1 MYKYIFGLTF
11 KKNMYKYNFIN
22 QLLCLGSKKLELTP
36 KELVL
41 TSKRL
46 WIFTHEFKLFWGLG
60 WLANFLRGEHKF
72 LNINKIIY
80 FDKNRSIT
88 GIKISTGYKAGGG
101 DDNNINFILNKNSEI
116 EFIEQHI
123 LEHGGKLG
131 GSGIEGEKIKTTF
144 PLTNPKRWLSYREII
159 VIGNDG
165 IGHTKK
171 SWFKTRNSFVPY
183 KSIKLF
189 AFNGLLSKKINILGD
204 TSIFSTEG
212 MSNSNFKK
220 IKEKLAQFNLSSEKG
235 RFYKPAILSGKRGFN
250 SSYYLL
256 SEDGLYCKQKKLIG
270 DSDIQFLPYENITSY
285 DREGWFKL
293 FSPVYIQGTRTDAR
307 KGEGGNIKMTVEGIS
322 FHRWKYL
329 LFFNGSLRRTIK
341 SKS

>member
-1 MYKYIFGLTF
+1 
-11 KKNMYKYNFIN
+11 MYKYNFIN

-36 KELVL
+36 KELVF

-159 VIGNDG
+159 VIGNEG

>member
-1 MYKYIFGLTF
+1 MY
-11 KKNMYKYNFIN
+11 NYNFIN

-159 VIGNDG
+159 VIGNEG

-329 LFFNGSLRRTIK
+329 LFFNGSLRRTIQ

>member
-1 MYKYIFGLTF
+1 
-11 KKNMYKYNFIN
+11 MYKYNFIN

-60 WLANFLRGEHKF
+60 WLANLLRGEHKF

>member
-1 MYKYIFGLTF
+1 
-11 KKNMYKYNFIN
+11 MYKYNFIN
-22 QLLCLGSKKLELTP
+22 QLLCLGSKKLELTS

-159 VIGNDG
+159 VIGNEG

-171 SWFKTRNSFVPY
+171 SWFKTRNSFIPY

-329 LFFNGSLRRTIK
+329 LFFSGSLRRTIK

>member
-1 MYKYIFGLTF
+1 
-11 KKNMYKYNFIN
+11 MYKYNFIN

-60 WLANFLRGEHKF
+60 WLANFLRGEHKV

-88 GIKISTGYKAGGG
+88 GIKISAGYKAGGG

-159 VIGNDG
+159 VIGNEG

-250 SSYYLL
+250 LSYYLL

-270 DSDIQFLPYENITSY
+270 DKDIQFLPYENITSY

-293 FSPVYIQGTRTDAR
+293 FSPVYIEGTRTDAR

-329 LFFNGSLRRTIK
+329 LFFSGSLRRTIK

>member
-1 MYKYIFGLTF
+1 
-11 KKNMYKYNFIN
+11 MYKYNFIN

-72 LNINKIIY
+72 LNVNKIIY

-123 LEHGGKLG
+123 LENGGKLG
-131 GSGIEGEKIKTTF
+131 GSGIEGEKIKITF

-212 MSNSNFKK
+212 ISNSNFKK

-256 SEDGLYCKQKKLIG
+256 SEDGLYCKQKKIIG

-293 FSPVYIQGTRTDAR
+293 FSPLYIQGTRTDAR

>member
-1 MYKYIFGLTF
+1 
-11 KKNMYKYNFIN
+11 MYKYNFIN

-72 LNINKIIY
+72 LNVNKIIY

-212 MSNSNFKK
+212 ISNSNFKK

-256 SEDGLYCKQKKLIG
+256 SEDGLYCKQKKIIG

-293 FSPVYIQGTRTDAR
+293 FSPLYIQGTRTDAR

>member
-1 MYKYIFGLTF
+1 
-11 KKNMYKYNFIN
+11 MYKYNFIN

-285 DREGWFKL
+285 EREGWFKL

>member
-1 MYKYIFGLTF
+1 
-11 KKNMYKYNFIN
+11 MYKYNFIN

-60 WLANFLRGEHKF
+60 WLANKLRGEHKF

-256 SEDGLYCKQKKLIG
+256 SEDGLYCKQKKIIG